1 LVLELRASSIGHPPS
16 TLKTDRYYIEK
27 WYQTQAFDSASPRT
41 FNPDS
46 PQLLEELPLDNE
58 FFQLSDYNYGEVY
71 SEEVAQWPSPSGTL
85 VPQQTPSPQIGHSMT
100 LTINPPIPW
109 NSQDQGSSLQYDAT
123 SGVAV
128 FQQHPGPTY
137 TTHMERER
145 FLETGQPID
154 NSLAPEAVT
163 PATES
168 DGGSWAIVPSYANS
182 YGSPNSHGSPASHP
196 PSPSRDEMEH
206 RHMFSTR
213 VDKTKPKLPRGR
225 QRGLTDVEKKQA
237 RDVRDAKA
245 CWACHISKTKCS
257 PCSAGNPCEQ
267 CARLVGKR
275 RFCLFSCYNEPLES
289 LQIFLVPKYLN
300 GHFTKANVEN
310 FVTANATRWGQTT
323 MPVRLTWGYEVPIGV
338 EVVALDLKPN
348 SEMGFQN
355 QAEATNELISR
366 PRLVRKNSPPLGIQL
381 AAVEEMQNEYAQYVI
396 SIVQNNIMRYVPVAY
411 NDQESDLPERLLQ
424 VICSYYDAT
433 RENDNEVCW
442 T

>member
-1 LVLELRASSIGHPPS
+1 
-16 TLKTDRYYIEK
+16 
-27 WYQTQAFDSASPRT
+27 
-41 FNPDS
+41 
-46 PQLLEELPLDNE
+46 
-58 FFQLSDYNYGEVY
+58 
-71 SEEVAQWPSPSGTL
+71 
-85 VPQQTPSPQIGHSMT
+85 MT
-100 LTINPPIPW
+100 LTTNPPIPW
-109 NSQDQGSSLQYDAT
+109 NSQDQGSNLQYDAT
-123 SGVAV
+123 SGVAA

-137 TTHMERER
+137 TTHVVRER
-145 FLETGQPID
+145 FLEMGQPID
-154 NSLAPEAVT
+154 KTLAPEAVT
-163 PATES
+163 PAAES

-196 PSPSRDEMEH
+196 PSPSRDEIEHH

-267 CARLVGKR
+267 CARLVDKR

-289 LQIFLVPKYLN
+289 LQTFLIPKYLN
-300 GHFTKANVEN
+300 GHFTRQNVEQ
-310 FVTANATRWGQTT
+310 FVTANATRWGKTT

-348 SEMGFQN
+348 SEMGFHHQ
-355 QAEATNELISR
+355 ATNEMISR
-366 PRLVRKNSPPLGIQL
+366 PTLVRKNSPPLGIQL
-381 AAVEEMQNEYAQYVI
+381 AAVEEMQNEYAQYVH

-411 NDQESDLPERLLQ
+411 TDQESDLPERLLQ
-424 VICSYYDAT
+424 MICSYYNAT
-433 RENDNEVCW
+433 RENDNEVFL